1 MKLQALL
8 DKHKDK
14 LWWWHSYAIIFYEET
29 NTIDYIYYQ
38 ENWEQKYVE
47 KYLSDLLFNTPFLSL
62 LDFKSVDADIAEY
75 QYDDDWVPISII
87 KTLTTSEYHKIN
99 LALLP
104 DDKSRV
110 EYIEDFTL

>member
-1 MKLQALL
+1 MDASLGKANGE
-8 DKHKDK
+8 
-14 LWWWHSYAIIFYEET
+14 F
-29 NTIDYIYYQ
+29 
-38 ENWEQKYVE
+38 
-47 KYLSDLLFNTPFLSL
+47 PFFTSSM
-62 LDFKSVDADIAEY
+62 DTVKWCDEY